1 MFKKKK
7 EEVAPVSVLEV
18 ISKGEWMQK
27 YWRPCA
33 AFMYM
38 ICCLAD
44 FAVFPIMFTVVQFWE
59 TQAANDA
66 FRQWVPITL
75 QGGGLFHVSMC
86 AVLGVSA
93 YGRTQEKL
101 AGQSSVPPAEGLPSP
116 TLSSTPPGGTN
127 NASFNTPSSGAPAFG
142 AAPTNGF
149 SQGTPAAFS
158 GTSPAGFGGSAP
170 SDSSG
175 GNGFGAAT
183 SASNG
188 FGGGFGGQTT
198 LATTAGGKKIVPDQP
213 QPLL

>member
-7 EEVAPVSVLEV
+7 EKAAPAAPVETM
-18 ISKGEWMQK
+18 SKGEWMQK

-38 ICCLAD
+38 ACCLCD

-59 TQAANDA
+59 QEAANDA

-101 AGQSSVPPAEGLPSP
+101 AGQSAVPDAAGLPSP
-116 TLSSTPPGGTN
+116 TLTTGAPNGGSQLPQSSTPGLPATTGFA
-127 NASFNTPSSGAPAFG
+127 NASNPSPAVSAPGFGSSPAASSSPAPSSFGSSPAFG
-142 AAPTNGF
+142 TI
-149 SQGTPAAFS
+149 
-158 GTSPAGFGGSAP
+158 
-170 SDSSG
+170 
-175 GNGFGAAT
+175 
-183 SASNG
+183 
-188 FGGGFGGQTT
+188 
-198 LATTAGGKKIVPDQP
+198 TTAKSGKPGPAQPDHP
-213 QPLL
+213 EI

>member
-1 MFKKKK
+1 MFKKKEK
-7 EEVAPVSVLEV
+7 VKPTVFDETN
-18 ISKGEWMQK
+18 SKGEWMQK

-38 ICCLAD
+38 ICCLCD

-59 TQAANDA
+59 EQASNDA

-101 AGQSSVPPAEGLPSP
+101 AGQSAVPDAAGLPSP
-116 TLSSTPPGGTN
+116 TLSSATP
-127 NASFNTPSSGAPAFG
+127 APA
-142 AAPTNGF
+142 A
-149 SQGTPAAFS
+149 PAA
-158 GTSPAGFGGSAP
+158 GGFGGSFNQPAP
-170 SDSSG
+170 AATTPTPFNPSFG
-175 GNGFGAAT
+175 APVQTTVTQTFGGFGAPV
-183 SASNG
+183 
-188 FGGGFGGQTT
+188 
-198 LATTAGGKKIVPDQP
+198 ATTASGKKIVPDAE